1 MTVTFD
7 ITNDSRAVWRR
18 SVLRLLVGDSA
29 EGDGPRPKGGNYADD
44 ELDTFLMLEA
54 DGINRAAARTF
65 EALAAEWSRYA
76 GSYRLGPESEEARQA
91 AEFAARATAM
101 RAVHGWTTSEDG
113 TDDGDSSG
121 IVDWSDAFRNWVGK
135 F

>member
-44 ELDTFLMLEA
+44 ELDTFPHARGGRDQPGGGA
-54 DGINRAAARTF
+54 D
-65 EALAAEWSRYA
+65 
-76 GSYRLGPESEEARQA
+76 
-91 AEFAARATAM
+91 
-101 RAVHGWTTSEDG
+101 V
-113 TDDGDSSG
+113 
-121 IVDWSDAFRNWVGK
+121 
-135 F
+135 